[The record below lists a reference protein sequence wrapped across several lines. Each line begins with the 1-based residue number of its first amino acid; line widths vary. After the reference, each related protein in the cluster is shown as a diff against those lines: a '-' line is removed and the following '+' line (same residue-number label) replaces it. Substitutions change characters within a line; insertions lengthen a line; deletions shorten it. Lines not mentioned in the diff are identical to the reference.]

1 MYLSPKN
8 MFIEKQF
15 KHVLTTKMTDTKES
29 GFSVFT
35 QPVVSVISSERM
47 KCPTCCALV
56 NKLPLIVNYSLV
68 IK

>member
-1 MYLSPKN
+1 
-8 MFIEKQF
+8 
-15 KHVLTTKMTDTKES
+15 MTDTKES

-35 QPVVSVISSERM
+35 QPVVSVISSERG
-47 KCPTCCALV
+47 KCPTYCALV